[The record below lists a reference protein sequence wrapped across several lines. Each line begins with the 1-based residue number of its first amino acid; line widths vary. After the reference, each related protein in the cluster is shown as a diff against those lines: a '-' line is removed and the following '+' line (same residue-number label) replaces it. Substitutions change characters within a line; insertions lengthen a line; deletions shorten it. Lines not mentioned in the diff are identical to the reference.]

1 MTQLQ
6 KIAFSDRRERI
17 RRLVL
22 EILREEGL
30 VKPPAEARVPHRKKT
45 GPSVLCVF
53 HPGVRRLEAA
63 LSQVRRIEAK
73 AGRTSVFTV
82 DAARRW
88 VCGRDVR
95 EKAGSRC
102 ILDTVGPDGIER
114 VLERADV
121 LVLPTFCFQTAVRVA
136 QMAADDQGS
145 ALVLT
150 ALAANKPVLAANDG
164 FTLLDRMANPAMGRE
179 MERVLEKLARFGMQ
193 LCETERLAE
202 HFEQLTRSTG
212 RAGST
217 DENHGRPQRGETG
230 RRLILAENVR
240 QAKEA
245 GADRLILSAGGIVTP
260 LARDLVKEYGMRI
273 VTADAPE
280 K

>member
-1 MTQLQ
+1 MTQPQ
-6 KIAFSDRRERI
+6 KKASSDRRQRI

-30 VKPPAEARVPHRKKT
+30 VKPPAENRAPHRNKT
-45 GPSVLCVF
+45 GPTVLCVF

-63 LSQVRRIEAK
+63 LAQVRRIEAL
-73 AGRTSVFTV
+73 AGRAGVFTV
-82 DAARRW
+82 DAARQW
-88 VCGRDVR
+88 VCRRDVR

-102 ILDTVGPDGIER
+102 ILDTVGTEGIEK

-164 FTLLDRMANPAMGRE
+164 FTLLDRMANPAMARE
-179 MERVLEKLARFGMQ
+179 MQRVLEKLARFGMQ

-202 HFEQLTRSTG
+202 HFEKLTRGTG
-212 RAGST
+212 RARSAGESR
-217 DENHGRPQRGETG
+217 GRPERGATG
-230 RRLILAENVR
+230 RRLISAEDVR
-240 QAKEA
+240 QAREA
-245 GADRLILSAGGIVTP
+245 GADRLTLSAGGIVTP
-260 LARDLVKEYGMRI
+260 LACDLAREYGLRI

>member
-1 MTQLQ
+1 M
-6 KIAFSDRRERI
+6 
-17 RRLVL
+17 
-22 EILREEGL
+22 
-30 VKPPAEARVPHRKKT
+30 KPPAENRPPHRNKT
-45 GPSVLCVF
+45 GPTVLCVF

-63 LSQVRRIEAK
+63 LAQVRRIEAQ
-73 AGRTSVFTV
+73 AGRAGVFTV
-82 DAARRW
+82 DAARQW
-88 VCGRDVR
+88 VCRRDVR

-102 ILDTVGPDGIER
+102 ILDTVGTEGIEK

-164 FTLLDRMANPAMGRE
+164 FTLLDRMANSAMARE
-179 MERVLEKLARFGMQ
+179 MQRVLEKLVRFGMQ

-202 HFEQLTRSTG
+202 HFEKLTRGTG
-212 RAGST
+212 RAGSAG
-217 DENHGRPQRGETG
+217 ESRGRPERGATG
-230 RRLILAENVR
+230 RRLISAEDVR
-240 QAKEA
+240 QAREA
-245 GADRLILSAGGIVTP
+245 GADRLTLSAGGIVTP
-260 LARDLVKEYGMRI
+260 LACDLAREYGLRI
-273 VTADAPE
+273 VPADAPE